1 MRITEISIK
10 SGSTVNIVYQDRRS
24 EPSLLGSAECGQ
36 LFNPAL
42 DAAAFTQ
49 WASLNNLLPDGA
61 IVCDGAIVG
70 PGWIRGRVRLRRE
83 SMRIA
88 TARKLR
94 RARAAKKDCRQ

>member
-1 MRITEISIK
+1 M
-10 SGSTVNIVYQDRRS
+10 NYQIVYQDRGS
-24 EPSLLGSAECGQ
+24 EPSLLGPAACGQ